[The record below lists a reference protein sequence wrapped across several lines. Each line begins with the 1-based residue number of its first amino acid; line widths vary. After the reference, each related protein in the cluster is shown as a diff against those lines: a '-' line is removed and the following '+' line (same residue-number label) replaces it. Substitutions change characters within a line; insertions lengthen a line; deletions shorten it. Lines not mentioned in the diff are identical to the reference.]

1 MGISRRWSY
10 LGAAVASA
18 VIAMAGASSAAQASD
33 FDHGVGFG
41 LGHHHGRDHD
51 HDHDHGERDIK
62 RVLLISVDGL
72 HEQDLARCIG
82 ANTCP
87 NLAVLAQSGVTYT
100 EAHTPGLSDS
110 FPGLAALV
118 TGGSPKTAGLF
129 YDVSYDRTLYAPS
142 DTNCTGKQGW
152 NVVFDETTG
161 VDAENGGALI
171 HLDGGGAFNPQAIP
185 HALVGGVCKP
195 VYPHDYVKTNT
206 IFEVVKQHLP
216 GARTAWAD
224 KHAWGYD
231 WVNGPSGHGVDDLA
245 RTEINSIDPAT
256 NSDYTDVYT
265 HTEKFDDYHVQAILN
280 QIDGK
285 DSTGATSA
293 VVPTLFGTNF
303 QTLSV
308 AQKAPVAKG
317 GGYLDAAFAPGPQ
330 VAAAIAYAD
339 ASIGRMVAEL
349 KQRNLFASTAIIVT
363 AKHGQSPSD
372 HTKLVKNGDTLTKL
386 LEANNF
392 LDPNGNFGQNSTASG
407 NLNDGTGLVGT
418 GMVQTDDVGLI
429 WLRDRSQ
436 LDAAVATLKAN
447 LGCNAPGICADGPQA
462 YILYGPTLAHRFGDP
477 ALGRTPDIV
486 VQPNPGVIYTSSTK
500 KDEEHGGNAPDDGH
514 LGLLISMPGIHRAR
528 TIAAPVEMTQV
539 APTILRLLDLKP
551 HWLHAVEREGTQ
563 ALPGFEDMR

>member
-1 MGISRRWSY
+1 MTNGKRRSLFGALLATGAIT
-10 LGAAVASA
+10 LGVHPAAHAEPKPDVK
-18 VIAMAGASSAAQASD
+18 
-33 FDHGVGFG
+33 H
-41 LGHHHGRDHD
+41 
-51 HDHDHGERDIK
+51 
-62 RVLLISVDGL
+62 VLLISIDGL
-72 HEQDLARCIG
+72 HEQDVARCIS

-100 EAHTPGLSDS
+100 NAYTPGLSDS

-118 TGGSPKTAGLF
+118 TGGSPKSAGLF

-142 DTNCTGKQGW
+142 DTTCSGKQGW

-161 VDAENGGALI
+161 IDAENGGALT

-185 HALVGGVCKP
+185 HALVGGACVP
-195 VYPHDYVKTNT
+195 VYPHNYVKTNT
-206 IFEVVKQHLP
+206 IFEVVKEHVA

-231 WVNGPSGHGVDDLA
+231 WLNGPSGKGVDDLA

-256 NSDYTDVYT
+256 GTDYTDVYS
-265 HTEKFDDYHVQAILN
+265 HTEKFDSYHVQAIIN

-285 DSTGATSA
+285 NSTGTASA
-293 VVPTLFGTNF
+293 SVPTLFGTNF

-317 GGYLDAAFAPGPQ
+317 GGYLDASFTPGPA
-330 VAAAIAYAD
+330 VTNAIAYVDD
-339 ASIGRMVAEL
+339 ALGRFVSEL
-349 KQRNLFASTAIIVT
+349 KQRNLYSSTAIIVT
-363 AKHGQSPSD
+363 AKHGQSPTD

-386 LEANNF
+386 LEANNY
-392 LDPNGNFGQNSTASG
+392 LDPNGNFGQNNTASG

-418 GMVQTDDVGLI
+418 GFVQTDDVGLI

-436 LDAAVATLKAN
+436 LNAVVATLNAN

-462 YILYGPTLAHRFGDP
+462 YILSGSRLAERFGDP
-477 ALGRTPDIV
+477 AAGRTPDIV

-500 KDEEHGGNAPDDGH
+500 KDEEHGGNAPDDSH
-514 LGLLISMPGIHRAR
+514 LGLVVSFPGIRHAR
-528 TIAAPVEMTQV
+528 TIDAPVHTTQV

-551 HWLHAVEREGTQ
+551 EFLHSVAEEGTR
-563 ALPGFEDMR
+563 ALPGLGLGHWHEHEHDE

>member
-1 MGISRRWSY
+1 MENRRMWSH

-18 VIAMAGASSAAQASD
+18 VLAMAGVPSGAQASD
-33 FDHGVGFG
+33 FGHGSER
-41 LGHHHGRDHD
+41 GHGHD
-51 HDHDHGERDIK
+51 AKDVK
-62 RVLLISVDGL
+62 RVLLISIDGL

-87 NLAVLAQSGVTYT
+87 NLAVLAQSGITYT
-100 EAHTPGLSDS
+100 EARTPGLSDS

-161 VDAENGGALI
+161 IDAENGGALI

-185 HALVGGVCKP
+185 HALVDGVCKP
-195 VYPHDYVKTNT
+195 VYPHNYVKTNT
-206 IFEVVKQHLP
+206 IFEVVKQHVP
-216 GARTAWAD
+216 NARTAWAD

-256 NSDYTDVYT
+256 NTDYTDVYT

-280 QIDGK
+280 EIDGK
-285 DSTGATSA
+285 DSTGAASA
-293 VVPTLFGTNF
+293 AVPTVFGTNF

-317 GGYLDAAFAPGPQ
+317 GGYLDAAFTPGPQ
-330 VAAAIAYAD
+330 VSAAIAYAD
-339 ASIGRMVAEL
+339 AAVGRMAAEL
-349 KQRNLFASTAIIVT
+349 KQRNLFSSTAIIVT
-363 AKHGQSPSD
+363 AKHGQSPTD
-372 HTKLVKNGDTLTKL
+372 HTKLVKNGDTLTAL
-386 LEANNF
+386 LEANHY
-392 LDPNGNFGQNSTASG
+392 LDANGNFGQNATASG

-418 GMVQTDDVGLI
+418 GLVQTDDVGLI

-436 LDAAVATLKAN
+436 RDAVVATLKAN

-462 YILYGPTLAHRFGDP
+462 YILSGPELARRFGDP

-486 VQPNPGVIYTSSTK
+486 VQPNPGVIYSSSKK
-500 KDEEHGGNAPDDGH
+500 KDEEHGGNAPDDSH
-514 LGLLISMPGIHRAR
+514 LGLLVSLPGIHHAR
-528 TIAAPVEMTQV
+528 TIAAPVETTQV

-551 HWLHAVEREGTQ
+551 GWLHAVEREGTQ
-563 ALPGFEDMR
+563 ALPGFEGER